1 MPYRLQKVLSI
12 LRRDSVAP
20 GMIGIIMSPFLAY
33 FLWQSAVNEQA
44 LIEHAQL
51 VPATLVTV
59 RSASHVD
66 PRDGDGGAEGE
77 FSYEMLDGTTGYIR
91 RGYDTLDE
99 IPGNGNDDVL
109 EVEYLPEKPDVK
121 RVKGTGST
129 SINEWRF
136 WLIVKSSLL
145 TIFIGGAIWMLVGGL
160 RDE

>member
-1 MPYRLQKVLSI
+1 
-12 LRRDSVAP
+12 
-20 GMIGIIMSPFLAY
+20 MIGIIMSPFLAY